1 MTITAVE
8 AADSRPVL
16 LRREKFER
24 GIGIGLLVGV
34 TIWLIWNFIAGPV
47 QFINVGLAGLRLGAI
62 YALIALGYTMV
73 YGIIELINFAHGE
86 VFMIGSFV
94 SVSIWQSLGVT
105 DGTTTLLIVLSSLAG
120 DEFKRLRMGDRNIAV
135 GEPRP
140 ERARHRA
147 RMSA

>member
-24 GIGIGLLVGV
+24 GIGIALLVGV

-62 YALIALGYTMV
+62 YALIALGYTLV
-73 YGIIELINFAHGE
+73 YGIIELINFAHGDLFMLGS
-86 VFMIGSFV
+86 VFS
-94 SVSIWQSLGVT
+94 SIQSTVRRG
-105 DGTTTLLIVLSSLAG
+105 
-120 DEFKRLRMGDRNIAV
+120 
-135 GEPRP
+135 
-140 ERARHRA
+140 
-147 RMSA
+147 